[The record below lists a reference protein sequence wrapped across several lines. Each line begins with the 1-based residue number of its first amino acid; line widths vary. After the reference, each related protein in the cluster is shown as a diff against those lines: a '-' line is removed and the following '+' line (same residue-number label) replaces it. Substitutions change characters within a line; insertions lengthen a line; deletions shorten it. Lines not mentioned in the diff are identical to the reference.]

1 MAKIDFQN
9 FTIPVGISK
18 KRKQTGDARETI
30 ANLVYTRSMGI
41 KAHHLAFKIY
51 ESNGA
56 TEFSDDEVNLI
67 KELVE
72 HYCFPSII
80 DSLNEQLNCQ
90 TDKNE

>member
-1 MAKIDFQN
+1 
-9 FTIPVGISK
+9 
-18 KRKQTGDARETI
+18 
-30 ANLVYTRSMGI
+30 MGI

-80 DSLNEQLNCQ
+80 DALNEQLNCQ

>member
-9 FTIPVGISK
+9 FTIPTGISK
-18 KRKQTGDARETI
+18 RAKQTGDARETI
-30 ANLVYTRSMGI
+30 ADLIYTRSAGI

-56 TEFSDDEVNLI
+56 TEFSDEEVALI
-67 KELVE
+67 KGLVE

-80 DSLNEQLNCQ
+80 DALNEQLNCQ

>member
-9 FTIPVGISK
+9 FTIPTGIC
-18 KRKQTGDARETI
+18 KREKQTGDARETI
-30 ANLVYTRSMGI
+30 ADLIYTRSAGI
-41 KAHHLAFKIY
+41 KSHRLAFKIY
-51 ESNGA
+51 ESKGT
-56 TEFSDDEVNLI
+56 TEFSDEEVALI

-80 DSLNEQLNCQ
+80 DALDEQLNCQ

>member
-30 ANLVYTRSMGI
+30 ANLGI

-80 DSLNEQLNCQ
+80 DALNEQLNCQ